1 VVPESTVAAAG
12 RRRALGGDTTMDT
25 DTHDN
30 RGPDGEQFPV
40 REANGDAR

>member
-1 VVPESTVAAAG
+1 VVPKSAVAAAG
-12 RRRALGGDTTMDT
+12 RRRAPGGDTTMYT
-25 DTHDN
+25 DAHDG